1 MDSGAQW
8 NISEAEGCSKDP
20 TGKTAHE
27 KKVNEGNLQQFFSEN
42 QEELNDSDWEDGSIP
57 MSDST
62 CNLPVTIE
70 FSETP
75 NSGIRK
81 PVRRASAE
89 DKVDYAFLK

>member
-8 NISEAEGCSKDP
+8 NISEGEGCSKDP
-20 TGKTAHE
+20 MGKTAHE
-27 KKVNEGNLQQFFSEN
+27 KKVDEGNFLSEN

-57 MSDST
+57 ISDST

-89 DKVDYAFLK
+89 DKVNHAFLK